1 MTTTASS
8 VERHLLARAAL
19 LIITGLM
26 LANAGAQ
33 TARSGGGGG
42 DARLQAM
49 VNQLNG
55 EKANLQR
62 ENDKL
67 TKELN
72 ALKADL
78 RKAESKAEANED
90 KLKSASASA
99 ARLQRNNE
107 SAQNAIE
114 RYKQREEELIAEFRK
129 TINILRD
136 TEAEKG
142 QISGQLAETRLAYR
156 ECAKDNTE
164 MFTVATDVLDAYEN
178 KGLFTRA
185 AQGEPFTQLARV
197 RIENL
202 VDEYRYA
209 LEDSQIDVRVFE
221 DEEITP

>member
-19 LIITGLM
+19 LIVTGLA
-26 LANAGAQ
+26 LANASAQ

-62 ENDKL
+62 ENDEL

-99 ARLQRNNE
+99 ARLQQNNE

-164 MFTVATDVLDAYEN
+164 MFTVATDVLDAYES

>member
-19 LIITGLM
+19 LIVTGLT

-62 ENDKL
+62 ENDEL

-142 QISGQLAETRLAYR
+142 KISGQLAETRLAYR